1 MRQWWVSGRWLAGC
15 AMALGLCCTGP
26 VSAQRAAPA
35 PAGDAGPQAALLEIL
50 AKDGTR
56 QQVASTRT
64 EVAVRIVGLVAQ
76 ATLRQ
81 VFRNP
86 TPEWIEARYLL
97 PLPDTSAVYGMR
109 IELPDRTIEGEIKE
123 REQARTDYE
132 AAKQEGMAAGLVEQQ
147 RAHLFDTRVANIPPG
162 AEFTVEIAWWQTV
175 DYADGVFEW
184 RLPLTVRP
192 RYAVAG
198 STDVG
203 AVLDGMDPPQAQG
216 ETQQAAIH
224 ITLVP
229 GLAIAPP
236 QSPSHAIAA
245 VAGAGHDEQRFTLRD
260 AAVPLD
266 RDFILRWQALPGAQ
280 PQAALFHESHG
291 GEEYALLMV
300 VPPVPAKAD
309 VVQRLPREL
318 VLVLDSSGSMAGD
331 AWDGARAAA
340 HVALDQLG
348 SSDRFVL
355 IDFDSQPNPFRLN
368 SEPATAEM
376 RALAHQ
382 WIDTLSADGGTE
394 IEAALVTALAVQPTQ
409 GLLRQVVFVTDG
421 AVGNEAQIY
430 HALVAA
436 RGAARI
442 FTVGLSAAPNR
453 AFLRKLAEL
462 GAGSSTL
469 IGSLDE
475 VEPGMR
481 ALFARLQAPLLTG
494 LRVDWPA
501 LGEPYPEALP
511 DLYQGEPLLLVS
523 KLAHLKQAVRLEGML
538 AGGRWSQT
546 LAAPKTA
553 VGGIARLW
561 ARRKIASIE
570 DRIDLGGDEAQ
581 LKPQVLEVALKHRL
595 LSRYTSF
602 VAIEKQKRRP
612 DGSPMV
618 PTEMVNRPPVDMVP
632 FAQGALGW
640 QGRLLLGL
648 LILLGG
654 LLLVAWRPAA
664 RDALAGGQ

>member
-1 MRQWWVSGRWLAGC
+1 MRRWRVSSRWMAGC
-15 AMALGLCCTGP
+15 GIALCVLWTGP
-26 VSAQRAAPA
+26 LPAQRGGAARVD
-35 PAGDAGPQAALLEIL
+35 DAGPQAALLEIV
-50 AKDGTR
+50 AKDGSR
-56 QQVASTRT
+56 QQLASTDT
-64 EVAVRIVGLVAQ
+64 AVEVKIVGLVAQ

-86 TPEWIEARYLL
+86 TPQWIEARYLL

-123 REQARTDYE
+123 REQARIDYE

-162 AEFTVEIAWWQTV
+162 AEFTVEIEWWQTV

-184 RLPLTVRP
+184 RFPLTVRP

-198 STDVG
+198 KADVG
-203 AVLDGMDPPQAQG
+203 AVLDGMDPPQVQG
-216 ETQQAAIH
+216 ETQRAAIH
-224 ITLVP
+224 ITLEP

-236 QSPSHAIAA
+236 QSPSHAIAT
-245 VAGAGHDEQRFTLRD
+245 VAGAGPGEQRFTLRD
-260 AAVPLD
+260 ATVPLD
-266 RDFILRWQALPGAQ
+266 RDFLLRWQALPGAL

-300 VPPVPAKAD
+300 VPPVPATAD
-309 VVQRLPREL
+309 RVQRLPREL

-331 AWDGARAAA
+331 AWTGAQAAA
-340 HVALDQLG
+340 HVALDQLEP
-348 SSDRFVL
+348 SDRFVL

-394 IEAALVTALAVQPTQ
+394 IEAALATALAVPPTR

-430 HALVAA
+430 KALVAA
-436 RGAARI
+436 RGEARI

-469 IGSLDE
+469 IGRLDE

-501 LGEPYPEALP
+501 LGELYPAVLP
-511 DLYQGEPLLLVS
+511 DVYQGEPLLLVS
-523 KLAHLKQAVRLEGML
+523 KLAHLQQPVRLEGML

-581 LKPQVLEVALKHRL
+581 LKPQVLEVALAHRL

-612 DGSPMV
+612 DGSPVV
-618 PTEMVNRPPVDMVP
+618 PTDMVHRPPVDMVP

-640 QGRLLLGL
+640 QGQLLLGL
-648 LILLGG
+648 LLVGAGLCLLPRRP
-654 LLLVAWRPAA
+654 VARAA
-664 RDALAGGQ
+664 WQGVR